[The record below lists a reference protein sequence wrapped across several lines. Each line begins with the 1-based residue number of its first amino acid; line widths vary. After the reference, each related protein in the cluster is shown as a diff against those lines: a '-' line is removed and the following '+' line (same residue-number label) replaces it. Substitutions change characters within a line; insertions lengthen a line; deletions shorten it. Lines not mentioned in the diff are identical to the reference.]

1 MPRHK
6 TQPRASNANINYLS
20 ERPLKRSDWEARA
33 YQAPSGPWAKA
44 QRLRRPAA
52 PTRLRARG
60 VSAPANGR
68 DERCGIGLVAFA
80 ESHWVSLC
88 RDADLSADKQ
98 MPEINPR

>member
-44 QRLRRPAA
+44 QRLRRPVA
-52 PTRLRARG
+52 PSPLRARAEP
-60 VSAPANGR
+60 APAIGR
-68 DERCGIGLVAFA
+68 DGLRVIGFVAFV
-80 ESHWVSLC
+80 ESYKASV
-88 RDADLSADKQ
+88 
-98 MPEINPR
+98 